1 MARAK
6 AATLPPLQNMVEL
19 TCARTKLQLHFA
31 TLSETLD
38 SPTTQTEQD
47 VAKARA
53 ATLPPLQSVV
63 ELTSA
68 AAPPSRNAEEMASVS
83 SAGKALIIAHAILP
97 SCMHIR

>member
-1 MARAK
+1 MC
-6 AATLPPLQNMVEL
+6 QD
-19 TCARTKLQLHFA
+19 
-31 TLSETLD
+31 ETITALCDTVRVHRVSLD

-68 AAPPSRNAEEMASVS
+68 AAPPSRNAEEMGSVS
-83 SAGKALIIAHAILP
+83 SAGKVLMTALAILP
-97 SCMHIR
+97 S